1 MRSVVAGGWLIG
13 ERTRVSDG
21 GWVSVLV
28 VPLRGRGRYCF
39 GWNGERM
46 SASAD
51 NERFE
56 RDYPGELAAII
67 IALRQHFP
75 MRGV

>member
-1 MRSVVAGGWLIG
+1 
-13 ERTRVSDG
+13 
-21 GWVSVLV
+21 
-28 VPLRGRGRYCF
+28 
-39 GWNGERM
+39 M